1 MNQPLLQTTAT
12 AKAFGPVVA
21 LRSVDLAVA
30 PGEVHALLGAN
41 GAGKST
47 MVKILTGVLHADAG
61 TIAIHGE
68 EVALRQPSD
77 ARARGL
83 APVFQDPAMVR
94 DLTITQNLRLTG
106 ADVDEVHGQLAAM
119 DIDGLDFNE
128 QVRDLPL
135 PFLRML
141 DLARAMAF
149 DPQLLVLDEI
159 TAALP
164 PDLSDRVFEV
174 MRRWKERNRS
184 VLFISHR
191 LAEVREHCD
200 MCTVLRDGR
209 NVASFVP
216 GTGGEGQIV
225 QAMSGEAASL
235 VREEARARA
244 TRPRRRA
251 LAPGSRCASW
261 PPAASSRTSRCRCGP
276 ARCSAWSRW
285 KGQGQDL
292 LFDVLSGNRKPDSG
306 EIVVDD
312 RPLHADHPYDAI
324 RRGVVLVPSDRLMA
338 LLPKRSVRENIAAPL
353 FNRIGAWGPIN
364 RGNERRRVDDA
375 VRRLSIDTRAA
386 AQVRR
391 LSGGNQQKV
400 TIARWLASG
409 FRTLLLFD
417 PTRGIDI
424 GTKHQIYDL
433 VRDLADGGA
442 AIVMFTSE
450 LREVGLV
457 CDRAAVLHNG
467 AIVAELPPT
476 PARPRCSPRPTA
488 SRRRHDGHRAAG
500 AHSRSPSPRC
510 PSRPAGCPASSGGR
524 AGRWAWPCCCWR
536 CCSGGPRRCPSSGRS
551 RSAPSPP
558 GR

>member
-21 LRSVDLAVA
+21 LRSVDLTVA

-47 MVKILTGVLHADAG
+47 LVKILTGVLHADAG

-225 QAMSGEAASL
+225 QAMLGEAASL

-244 TRPRRRA
+244 HAHDAESRPRLQVRNVAAGRQLRDVSLSVRA
-251 LAPGSRCASW
+251 GEVLGLVALE
-261 PPAASSRTSRCRCGP
+261 
-276 ARCSAWSRW
+276 
-285 KGQGQDL
+285 GQGQDL
-292 LFDVLSGNRKPDSG
+292 LFDVLSGSRKPDGG

-312 RPLHADHPYDAI
+312 RPLHADHPFAAI

-400 TIARWLASG
+400 TIARWLAGG

-467 AIVAELPPT
+467 VIVAELPPT
-476 PARPRCSPRPTA
+476 ASEASLLTA
-488 SRRRHDGHRAAG
+488 
-500 AHSRSPSPRC
+500 AH
-510 PSRPAGCPASSGGR
+510 GLQE
-524 AGRWAWPCCCWR
+524 
-536 CCSGGPRRCPSSGRS
+536 
-551 RSAPSPP
+551 SA
-558 GR
+558 